1 MRKHHPG
8 SPATTELQEFLGR
21 YGGFLQLWQT
31 YELLLEI
38 LIMRTLRIT
47 VFETSV
53 LCGSLNYAAK
63 SNILI
68 ALLTRNSENSKGIA
82 ALREAQSAAERND
95 FVHSFLTHGVNL
107 HLVRREVKNGKY
119 KVDLRT
125 VSKGSMQTHGDR
137 FSEAFEAAA
146 SANGVS
152 EADLDAYAREIE
164 SHVQA
169 G

>member
-1 MRKHHPG
+1 M
-8 SPATTELQEFLGR
+8 
-21 YGGFLQLWQT
+21 WQT

-125 VSKGSMQTHGDR
+125 VSKGSMQTLACTR
-137 FSEAFEAAA
+137 FRRHRVRCFDGTGGESWRDE
-146 SANGVS
+146 SLRANSSLRLCG
-152 EADLDAYAREIE
+152 
-164 SHVQA
+164 
-169 G
+169 